1 MKPSLTELNV
11 LIAVSRRRLLEL
23 HQELRD
29 TEGQL
34 ENALWLLAEH
44 HSTPIEAPQEPVSDT

>member
-1 MKPSLTELNV
+1 MKPSLAELNA

-29 TEGQL
+29 TERQL
-34 ENALWLLAEH
+34 DDALRLLAEH
-44 HSTPIEAPQEPVSDT
+44 HSVPSEAPQGIEPDT